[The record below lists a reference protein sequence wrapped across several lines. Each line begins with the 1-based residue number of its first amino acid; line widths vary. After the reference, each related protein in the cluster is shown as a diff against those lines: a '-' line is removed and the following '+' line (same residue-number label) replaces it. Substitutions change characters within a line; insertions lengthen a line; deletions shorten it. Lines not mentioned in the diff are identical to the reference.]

1 MWLDEADFLC
11 SSIACIMYDDIDD
24 KHKKNIAYQ
33 YSSDFG
39 DEDDASIDDLLQNCS
54 IMDVLHAD
62 DHSLGTLP
70 RNSPALPLSD
80 INTDFYDP
88 TDSSRD
94 RDVYILPYPLQFVR
108 EVRESAAP
116 SISLQVPNFALA
128 NVLYDSFPQLL
139 PQPGSNDEILLQFL
153 TYIRGQRQLSS
164 QATTPNALFLDH
176 CPLMCAKEPPDSVTP
191 STKKK
196 RGEKAKDPKKHRM
209 KNRPFGLKYKTKPKH
224 EKGNKMKKAQSQK
237 KENSW
242 KRDDVRTSIICWV

>member
-24 KHKKNIAYQ
+24 NHKKNIAYQ

-80 INTDFYDP
+80 MNTDFYDP
-88 TDSSRD
+88 TDSSPD
-94 RDVYILPYPLQFVR
+94 RDVYILPFINA
-108 EVRESAAP
+108 VRESAAP

-128 NVLYDSFPQLL
+128 NVLYESFPQML
-139 PQPGSNDEILLQFL
+139 PQPGSNDEILVQFL

-164 QATTPNALFLDH
+164 QATTPNALSLDH
-176 CPLMCAKEPPDSVTP
+176 SPLIPVCANEPPDSVTP
-191 STKKK
+191 STKNKK
-196 RGEKAKDPKKHRM
+196 GKEVKGPKKHRM

-237 KENSW
+237 KKNSW

>member
-88 TDSSRD
+88 TDSSPD
-94 RDVYILPYPLQFVR
+94 RDVYILPYRCSP
-108 EVRESAAP
+108 
-116 SISLQVPNFALA
+116 
-128 NVLYDSFPQLL
+128 
-139 PQPGSNDEILLQFL
+139 
-153 TYIRGQRQLSS
+153 
-164 QATTPNALFLDH
+164 
-176 CPLMCAKEPPDSVTP
+176 
-191 STKKK
+191 
-196 RGEKAKDPKKHRM
+196 
-209 KNRPFGLKYKTKPKH
+209 
-224 EKGNKMKKAQSQK
+224 
-237 KENSW
+237 
-242 KRDDVRTSIICWV
+242 